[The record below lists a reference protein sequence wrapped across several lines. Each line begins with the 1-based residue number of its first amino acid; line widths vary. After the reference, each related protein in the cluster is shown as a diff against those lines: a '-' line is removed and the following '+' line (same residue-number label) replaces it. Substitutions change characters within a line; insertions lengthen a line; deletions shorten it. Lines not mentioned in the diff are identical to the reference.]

1 MLSITLKRNEPDF
14 TNNLSNTYIE
24 SVRFREHLGVYVSCS
39 LKWNKQCEEV
49 QKKENR
55 VLTALQ
61 RKIHSGPPK
70 VKECAYQTLVRPI
83 TGFASPAWTSH
94 STEGVAT
101 VESVQRQAARFVFN
115 DDQRSTIE
123 KYVYRRTSHGSGEAQ
138 KMSGMEGGRK
148 SE

>member
-14 TNNLSNTYIE
+14 TNNLSNTSIE

-55 VLTALQ
+55 VLAALQ

-70 VKECAYQTLVRPI
+70 VKECAYQTFMCPI
-83 TGFASPAWTSH
+83 TEYAGLAWNPHTSK
-94 STEGVAT
+94 GGAT
-101 VESVQRQAARFVFN
+101 VESVQR
-115 DDQRSTIE
+115 
-123 KYVYRRTSHGSGEAQ
+123 
-138 KMSGMEGGRK
+138 
-148 SE
+148 